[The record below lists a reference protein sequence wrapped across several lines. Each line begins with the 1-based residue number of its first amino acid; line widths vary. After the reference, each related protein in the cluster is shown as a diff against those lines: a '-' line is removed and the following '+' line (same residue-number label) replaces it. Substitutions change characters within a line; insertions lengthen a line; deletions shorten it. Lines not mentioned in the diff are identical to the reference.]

1 MEVLLAGRGRGSACL
16 EQRRP
21 DEGSLRKCCLTGMD
35 ACLGPS
41 ETFECLRSGLRDPQ
55 AVLRALGREEEGWGV
70 MAGGGDCAKKGE
82 RRGEKGVRK
91 SHGEKS
97 KNVGKRCCFSYQVIS
112 KMRRAVRDTGER
124 GVLNFAGCEIVRA
137 KMK

>member
-1 MEVLLAGRGRGSACL
+1 
-16 EQRRP
+16 
-21 DEGSLRKCCLTGMD
+21 MD

-41 ETFECLRSGLRDPQ
+41 GTLECLRSGLRDPQ
-55 AVLRALGREEEGWGV
+55 AVLRGKEAGCGV
-70 MAGGGDCAKKGE
+70 MAGGGTARK
-82 RRGEKGVRK
+82 RGDKRGKKGVRK